1 MPSIDDTKANPGTCP
16 CCGCSD
22 PGHIESEGYGDDD
35 VREITRTCSPCGCRW
50 VETYDA
56 RPQSVEICDG
66 GNRIQMA
73 ADVVG
78 DAYHAEAP
86 GCHHLASDNWLP
98 DTLALLRDV
107 DAEDNEIEAVRWAYE
122 QHRDALSKLL
132 KDS

>member
-1 MPSIDDTKANPGTCP
+1 
-16 CCGCSD
+16 
-22 PGHIESEGYGDDD
+22 
-35 VREITRTCSPCGCRW
+35 
-50 VETYDA
+50 
-56 RPQSVEICDG
+56 
-66 GNRIQMA
+66 MA

-122 QHRDALSKLL
+122 HHRDALSKLL